1 MKRILLLLISAAI
14 AISSNAQATSAT
26 ALAITPGN
34 YLLNGVGYTP
44 VTPTSQCLVT
54 TSAQTTTTC
63 TAAAPTKACWF
74 KFTVPGGTLSAAVKV
89 TVVPTGF
96 DASIDFYAGTAAAPI
111 YMQCVNA
118 AGSSATET
126 LKTTWASNPVNPGT
140 EYYFRV
146 GSNGTTASCFTVKVE
161 YYPTAQLLSSP
172 NPSPDA
178 GLVGYR
184 TNNFAK
190 RNNPTFAAQNNLVT
204 STRYRFVDQA
214 DPTGA
219 PCTGNT
225 GASSVD
231 QLYLSSFPC
240 ICYGKTYDVYIE
252 IQMDGIWCGEGPVR
266 TLAME
271 AYPNN
276 TISNAPC
283 ATVTLLGG
291 VLNSTYLG
299 STAIT
304 EWEFTLAGNV
314 IVTTQTPAGIT
325 TLNMNIPALAC
336 LRYNRIYSVR
346 IRMNYCNVWGL
357 WSAPYCLITAP
368 IPYLTV
374 TGGPPTYS
382 NICNTTISPYA
393 IVYSQFTQGA
403 NQYIWQIAQVNP
415 AAPQTPIAPSIVAT
429 TALEVLMLNQFA
441 LTPGNSYR
449 IGVKPKLTSCSSPQ
463 EGDYGQFCVVTIGA
477 LMAPN
482 DPSAMEVVN
491 DEIHVERNAA
501 DIMEVDNQGNVA
513 VISFQGIEEKMA
525 TIRITDERALGKGMI
540 QLVGMNGQMLFSKD
554 VFIES
559 VEQLI
564 QVPLPSN
571 IASGLYMVSFRTQE
585 HTVTEKFWVR

>member
-214 DPTGA
+214 DPTGT

-231 QLYLSSFPC
+231 QLYLYSFPC

-559 VEQLI
+559 VDQLI

-571 IASGLYMVSFRTQE
+571 IASGLYMASFRTQE

>member
-54 TSAQTTTTC
+54 TNAQTTTTC

-214 DPTGA
+214 DPTGT

-231 QLYLSSFPC
+231 QLYLYSFPC